1 MNQAKIGKCRW
12 VLVFTLI
19 LNFVTH
25 IVSSFRQYFLSTSK
39 VPDIAETRVS
49 KTGPVPDLMGFTIK

>member
-1 MNQAKIGKCRW
+1 MNQAKIRKCRW

-25 IVSSFRQYFLSTSK
+25 IVSSFRQYFPSTSK
-39 VPDIAETRVS
+39 IPDIGETRVS
-49 KTGPVPDLMGFTIK
+49 KTGPALDFMGFTIK